1 MRPMNLAARPSVGSM
16 PVKKSRLPVC
26 TASTY
31 VPNGSGGAG
40 SFMPSSFSRCSAPAW
55 REPSQLTNRIVEFV
69 SIFFPSVD
77 LRRSSRR
84 LYGPWR
90 VSWSELLDAKRL
102 LHGVALIPDVHI
114 EPAEFGR
121 PLACERVDTLRCDAI
136 NVVIEE
142 CPWIVLIQWVQ
153 SFAGFGRSQRRRRRL
168 LHVIVEL
175 GLNVHVSMSAG
186 ARKVAANERIPIHFS
201 DFLDLREVARYV
213 LCECKATPR
222 HPAGEYHIDDHQDSL
237 RRRIDENVSRLVR
250 VAVVGKFEHLITDP
264 QRVLVRKSNRRQRPI
279 RIRTSLQQPQS
290 FFM

>member
-1 MRPMNLAARPSVGSM
+1 
-16 PVKKSRLPVC
+16 
-26 TASTY
+26 
-31 VPNGSGGAG
+31 
-40 SFMPSSFSRCSAPAW
+40 MPSSFSRCSAPAW

-121 PLACERVDTLRCDAI
+121 PLRCERVDALRCDAI

-142 CPWIVLIQWVQ
+142 RPWIVLIQRVQ
-153 SFAGFGRSQRRRRRL
+153 SLAGFRCSQRGGCGL

-175 GLNVHVSMSAG
+175 SLNVHVRVRAG
-186 ARKVAANERIPIHFS
+186 ARHVAANKSVPVHFS
-201 DFLDLREVARYV
+201 NLFDLREITGDV
-213 LCECKATPR
+213 LGQCESAPW
-222 HPAGEYHIDDHQDSL
+222 HPTGKYHVNDH
-237 RRRIDENVSRLVR
+237 
-250 VAVVGKFEHLITDP
+250 
-264 QRVLVRKSNRRQRPI
+264 
-279 RIRTSLQQPQS
+279 
-290 FFM
+290 

>member
-1 MRPMNLAARPSVGSM
+1 
-16 PVKKSRLPVC
+16 
-26 TASTY
+26 
-31 VPNGSGGAG
+31 
-40 SFMPSSFSRCSAPAW
+40 MPSSFSRCSAPAW

-142 CPWIVLIQWVQ
+142 RPRVPLIQRVQ
-153 SFAGFGRSQRRRRRL
+153 SLAGFRCSQRGGRSL
-168 LHVIVEL
+168 LHIVNEL
-175 GLNVHVSMSAG
+175 GLHIYVGVGAG
-186 ARKVAANERIPIHFS
+186 TGNVAANERVPVHLSNF
-201 DFLDLREVARYV
+201 FYLRE
-213 LCECKATPR
+213 
-222 HPAGEYHIDDHQDSL
+222 
-237 RRRIDENVSRLVR
+237 
-250 VAVVGKFEHLITDP
+250 ITGD
-264 QRVLVRKSNRRQRPI
+264 
-279 RIRTSLQQPQS
+279 
-290 FFM
+290 